1 MGDAAFGMTGLD
13 FETAVRCNIPI
24 LTVVLNNNFMA
35 AETRHMAT
43 SHKLFGTQ
51 NVGGNYADIGRAL
64 GGWSERVEDPDKI
77 APALERARKATR
89 DGKAALLEFITS
101 REHQYSRMGG

>member
-1 MGDAAFGMTGLD
+1 MTGLD
-13 FETAVRCNIPI
+13 FETAVRCSIPI

-35 AETRHMAT
+35 AETRHMAI

-51 NVGGNYADIGRAL
+51 HVGGNYAEIGRAL
-64 GGWSERVEDPDKI
+64 GGWSERVEDPDEI
-77 APALERARKATR
+77 ASALQRARKATQ

-101 REHQYSRMGG
+101 REHDYSRFGE